1 MKDLMEQVFGTLD
14 ERDSKA
20 LKKIIE
26 AYGYFDEDED
36 ETGEVEP
43 ESTKQLLNLLKEFK
57 ETRKDEFEIIIKKVK
72 EADFEEKKELV
83 DLWV

>member
-57 ETRKDEFEIIIKKVK
+57 ETRKEEFEIIIKKVK

-83 DLWV
+83 DI